1 MTRHHNKKS
10 FLSQTKYDIQMRA
23 RAIEHRRKTTM
34 YGHAQGK
41 IIGEDTMYGHT
52 QGKIIGEDTMYGNAQ
67 GKIGEDREDTIYGK
81 YERDDLKLV
90 MTLTTLTSIKLP
102 NILPETFQI
111 VLRYIYGGKFLCMTN
126 FSLFDPYYP

>member
-41 IIGEDTMYGHT
+41 IIGEDTMYG
-52 QGKIIGEDTMYGNAQ
+52 NAQ
-67 GKIGEDREDTIYGK
+67 GKIKIKDTM
-81 YERDDLKLV
+81 YERHYVWTHSRERSRKDW
-90 MTLTTLTSIKLP
+90 
-102 NILPETFQI
+102 
-111 VLRYIYGGKFLCMTN
+111 RR
-126 FSLFDPYYP
+126 

>member
-41 IIGEDTMYGHT
+41 IIGEDTMYGEYEEMVRT
-52 QGKIIGEDTMYGNAQ
+52 AGFTIGLVSSQ
-67 GKIGEDREDTIYGK
+67 LHPRLQP
-81 YERDDLKLV
+81 ER
-90 MTLTTLTSIKLP
+90 
-102 NILPETFQI
+102 
-111 VLRYIYGGKFLCMTN
+111 
-126 FSLFDPYYP
+126 SLA

>member
-34 YGHAQGK
+34 YGH
-41 IIGEDTMYGHT
+41 T

-67 GKIGEDREDTIYGK
+67 GKIGEDREDAIYGK
-81 YERDDLKLV
+81 YERDDV
-90 MTLTTLTSIKLP
+90 HCRYTNLP
-102 NILPETFQI
+102 NLHPRLQQWLINYIL
-111 VLRYIYGGKFLCMTN
+111 
-126 FSLFDPYYP
+126 